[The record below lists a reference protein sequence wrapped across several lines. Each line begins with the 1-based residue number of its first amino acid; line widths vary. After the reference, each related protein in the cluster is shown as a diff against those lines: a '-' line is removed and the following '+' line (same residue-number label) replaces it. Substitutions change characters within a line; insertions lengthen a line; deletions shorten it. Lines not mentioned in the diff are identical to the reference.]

1 LHSGVIIIFKIISAP
16 IAYIIVKLFNLKIK
30 DKKQIKENWLYKP
43 LKSFFALLGLYI
55 GFIILSLP
63 ENMYPVI
70 TTIFRICTIVL
81 VADALANLFDSASTI
96 YEKAR
101 EKMNITASKTMIT
114 LVGRIIKIL
123 IFIIAGFII
132 IKELGYDL
140 SGLATGLGISS
151 VVIALA
157 AQDLVKSLLG
167 GFSILTDRP
176 FEIGDAIE
184 TKEFSGTVEDITFRT
199 TRLRDLNNQIVII
212 PNSKIMD
219 SYIINLS
226 KKEKRRYNL
235 KLTLELGTSAQKV
248 NNLIEKLRLTFINH
262 PSVMND
268 SIRVAFDDI
277 SINGIDIIINFYTE
291 ITDLKEYTKFKEGVN
306 YKILDIIQR
315 EDLYLAYPS
324 QNLYVKHKN

>member
-1 LHSGVIIIFKIISAP
+1 MIIIFKIISAP
-16 IAYIIVKLFNLKIK
+16 IAYIIVKIFNLKIK

-55 GFIILSLP
+55 GFIILNLP
-63 ENMYPVI
+63 GNTYAVI
-70 TTIFRICTIVL
+70 DTIFRICTIVL

-96 YEKAR
+96 YKKVK
-101 EKMNITASKTMIT
+101 EKMNVTASKTMVT

-151 VVIALA
+151 VVLALA

-199 TRLRDLNNQIVII
+199 TRLRDVNNQIVII

-235 KLTLELGTSAQKV
+235 KLTL
-248 NNLIEKLRLTFINH
+248 
-262 PSVMND
+262 
-268 SIRVAFDDI
+268 
-277 SINGIDIIINFYTE
+277 
-291 ITDLKEYTKFKEGVN
+291 
-306 YKILDIIQR
+306 
-315 EDLYLAYPS
+315 
-324 QNLYVKHKN
+324 

>member
-1 LHSGVIIIFKIISAP
+1 
-16 IAYIIVKLFNLKIK
+16 
-30 DKKQIKENWLYKP
+30 
-43 LKSFFALLGLYI
+43 
-55 GFIILSLP
+55 
-63 ENMYPVI
+63 MYPVI

-248 NNLIEKLRLTFINH
+248 NNLIDKLRLTFINH